1 MAKNNTRKPAAVKS
15 AAPKVRTTQEVAAR
29 NVAKSIFDSRK
40 DMDEVHI
47 VSDGTAFYTLCDA
60 KNYARTLKNDKI
72 VTVRRSEN
80 DLLLDDTASDAAP
93 TPQATGTD
101 PVPASSDDNEDE
113 DDGATATDNDEEE

>member
-1 MAKNNTRKPAAVKS
+1 MAKNNTRKPAAAKS

-29 NVAKSIFDSRK
+29 NVAKSIFDARQ

-47 VSDGTAFYTLCDA
+47 ASDGTAFYTLCDA

-72 VTVRRSEN
+72 VTVRRSESN
-80 DLLLDDTASDAAP
+80 LPSDDTASNAAP

-101 PVPASSDDNEDE
+101 AVSASSYDDKDN
-113 DDGATATDNDEEE
+113 GATATDNDKEE